1 MDQLLFNF
9 GKIAKFL
16 KHPLVLLG
24 FVIMLVFSVYD
35 KTLEKGI
42 IPTLSTDQGRVIVHL
57 MLGYGFQLGV
67 FVVILGF
74 TWQFYKTRTNWLL
87 VLIVLSGF
95 GLLFYQSFVEK
106 EVNISSKT
114 AETTASIQ
122 QIVATLTKQHQPEL
136 QAKDEQLK
144 AALTVAVNAV
154 KTGQGIGANESE
166 RNAALA
172 AMAQG
177 NTTLAK
183 TLFAKATHKGEQ
195 DALQTAES
203 YRNLG
208 VLAFLDNTQ
217 EALQSYRRATQLDPD
232 NTDGWIRLGYLL
244 IRVGDLTEA
253 IAVYN
258 TVSTLGE
265 KHGLKQEIAAAYEN
279 SGNVY
284 QTLGDLDKAIEFQQK
299 SLKLY
304 EDLGRVEGM
313 ALNYGN
319 LGNVYLTRGD
329 LDKAIEFQQKALKLD
344 EDLGNK
350 EGMAIDYGN
359 LGNVY
364 KLQGNKTEAK
374 RYYLMSIELFKQLG
388 SPNVKAVQTL
398 LGALQ

>member
-24 FVIMLVFSVYD
+24 LVIMLVFSVYD

-74 TWQFYKTRTNWLL
+74 AWQFYKTRTNWLL

-114 AETTASIQ
+114 AGTTASIQ

-144 AALTVAVNAV
+144 AALTVAVTAV

-172 AMAQG
+172 ALAQG

-232 NTDGWIRLGYLL
+232 NTDSWIRLGYLL
-244 IRVGDLTEA
+244 MRVGDLTEA

-284 QTLGDLDKAIEFQQK
+284 QTL
-299 SLKLY
+299 
-304 EDLGRVEGM
+304 
-313 ALNYGN
+313 
-319 LGNVYLTRGD
+319 GD